1 MNIIRTPILFTVRIL
16 IGIIVTALVVAP
28 LFLFSVFA
36 LLLDYLVSPTRR
48 LKRVLV
54 SANGMLGLLMSL
66 PGAKPV
72 DLQYN
77 KAKKGFEHESI

>member
-16 IGIIVTALVVAP
+16 IGTLVTALAP
-28 LFLFSVFA
+28 LFLFLVFA

-66 PGAKPV
+66 PDAKPV

-77 KAKKGFEHESI
+77 KAKEGVEHGSI